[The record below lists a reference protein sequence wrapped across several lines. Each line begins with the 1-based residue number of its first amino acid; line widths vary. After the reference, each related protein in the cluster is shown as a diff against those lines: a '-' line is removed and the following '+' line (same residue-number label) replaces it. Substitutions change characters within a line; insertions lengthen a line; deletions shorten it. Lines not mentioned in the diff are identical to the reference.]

1 MSVLNLAAYRFVALD
16 DLPALRESLARE
28 ARARGLLGTIL
39 LAFEGINLFLAG
51 DPAALRGFRDVLEAD
66 HRFAGMEAKES
77 WSRTRPFKRLRVR
90 IKREIVSSG
99 RADVR
104 PGEAPAPR
112 LSAGLLRRWL
122 DEGREVV
129 LLDTRN
135 RFEFERGSFA
145 GALHWENESFR
156 AFANAAQRRIAE
168 LPRAPVVTFC
178 TGGIRCEKAAPL
190 LQSLGHPDVY
200 QLDGGILR
208 YFELEGGAHYRG
220 DCFVFDDRVALDHGL
235 RPANDGPLSIL
246 ES

>member
-16 DLPALRESLARE
+16 DLRALRESLASE
-28 ARARGLLGTIL
+28 ARARDLLGTIL
-39 LAFEGINLFLAG
+39 LAPEGINLFLAG
-51 DPAALRGFRDVLEAD
+51 EPAALREFRGMLEAD
-66 HRFAGMEAKES
+66 HRFAGLEAKES

-90 IKREIVSSG
+90 IKGEIVSFG
-99 RADVR
+99 RAEVR
-104 PGEAPAPR
+104 TAEAPAPR
-112 LSAGLLRRWL
+112 LSAALLRHWL

-156 AFANAAQRRIAE
+156 EFVRAAERRTGE
-168 LPRAPVVTFC
+168 LPLAPVVTFC

-220 DCFVFDDRVALDHGL
+220 DCFVFDERVALDHGL
-235 RPANDGPLSIL
+235 RPAND
-246 ES
+246 